1 MTKQAFLKHG
11 SVSAKSLAKEADL
24 VLKKAKSA
32 VAVLLAPK
40 KQRTSENTLQPLN
53 TVHQVLFE
61 IRNKASLFAQ
71 VHPDPKVREIAE
83 KSIERVSQ
91 FLTNLYLQRDVF
103 EALSSVSPKNLD
115 ADAKRFLKK
124 ELFDFRLSGVDKPP
138 AVRKKIAAP

>member
-1 MTKQAFLKHG
+1 MTKQAFSKHG

-91 FLTNLYLQRDVF
+91 FLTNLYLQ
-103 EALSSVSPKNLD
+103 
-115 ADAKRFLKK
+115 
-124 ELFDFRLSGVDKPP
+124 
-138 AVRKKIAAP
+138 